1 MNNVSTQNN
10 VQNNLNYS
18 YLEAKKTQKEEE
30 DASKKIANGNKNDD
44 AKSDP
49 SNLAVSVAL
58 IAQMQ
63 GSSQASKNA
72 QDGISL
78 LQTADG
84 GLSSTNDMLQRARE
98 LTVQAGNGIYS
109 DSQRD
114 IMNQEL
120 NQISE
125 GIKDVSENTQFNGQ
139 NLLDGSNNELTLQ
152 TGANAGDQTILDLS
166 GSDISDLNTV
176 DGFDLNTMSTDD
188 ILNAIDEDLDSVSSG
203 RAELGASSNT
213 LSSTVN
219 SLTETSVNMAAANSQ
234 ISDTDMAK
242 ELVEENRANVVRA
255 AQVNMLMQNTNNMTN
270 AMNILAN

>member
-63 GSSQASKNA
+63 GSSQASRNA

-125 GIKDVSENTQFNGQ
+125 GIKDVSESTQFNGQ